1 MVKKSKQ
8 KGGTGQPTHHVVLRV
23 VSAEPVRGEER
34 RAGLRLDDVLTVA
47 AGRGALDGEVPV
59 RNGQLRV
66 HQLQA
71 VLERVGQHRVARQE
85 PEAIVELLGGKA
97 RQGKARVTNKL
108 WRGGQNQH
116 QPRYCIARLT
126 VRRVLHSVVCHQ
138 ASCVNGTTGM
148 GYAWERKCSKA
159 LLAIY

>member
-85 PEAIVELLGGKA
+85 PEAIVELLPRNRKGG
-97 RQGKARVTNKL
+97 RQGKARVTNKP
-108 WRGGQNQH
+108 WRGGRNQH

-148 GYAWERKCSKA
+148 GYALS
-159 LLAIY
+159 LIHI